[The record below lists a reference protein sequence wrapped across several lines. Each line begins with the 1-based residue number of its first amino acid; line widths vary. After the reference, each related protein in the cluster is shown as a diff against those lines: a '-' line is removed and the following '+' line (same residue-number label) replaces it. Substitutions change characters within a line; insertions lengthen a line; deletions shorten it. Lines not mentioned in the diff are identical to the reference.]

1 VDLAAAGDGYELVA
15 QKIPDASVNDRIG
28 REKTMASKIETKT
41 VPFNGL
47 REAADYGVAF
57 EHLDAEPRIR
67 EGLSRRETRKPP
79 AQYDDIF
86 C

>member
-1 VDLAAAGDGYELVA
+1 MTAKV
-15 QKIPDASVNDRIG
+15 
-28 REKTMASKIETKT
+28 ETKT

-47 REAADYGVAF
+47 RKASDNAIAF
-57 EHLDAEPRIR
+57 EHLDAKSRIR
-67 EGLSRRETRKPP
+67 QCQTRGETRKPP

>member
-1 VDLAAAGDGYELVA
+1 VDLAAAGDGYELVP
-15 QKIPDASVNDRIG
+15 QKIPDASVNHRIG
-28 REKTMASKIETKT
+28 REKTMAAKVETKT

-47 REAADYGVAF
+47 REAPDNGIAF
-57 EHLDAEPRIR
+57 EHLNAESRIR
-67 EGLSRRETRKPP
+67 QGLSRRETRKPP